1 MFLIIYIYIYIYI
14 YMNSREISC
23 KKSLNKGDANFF
35 FFLNVYTSG
44 VEIKEKKNICALAYD
59 YALSV

>member
-1 MFLIIYIYIYIYI
+1 
-14 YMNSREISC
+14 MNSREISC
-23 KKSLNKGDANFF
+23 KKSLNKGDSIFF

-44 VEIKEKKNICALAYD
+44 VEIKEEKNICALAYD

>member
-1 MFLIIYIYIYIYI
+1 
-14 YMNSREISC
+14 MNSREISC
-23 KKSLNKGDANFF
+23 KKSLNKGDAIF

-44 VEIKEKKNICALAYD
+44 VEIKEKKNICAVAYD

>member
-1 MFLIIYIYIYIYI
+1 
-14 YMNSREISC
+14 MNSREISC
-23 KKSLNKGDANFF
+23 KKSLNKGDAIFF
-35 FFLNVYTSG
+35 FFFSNVYTSG